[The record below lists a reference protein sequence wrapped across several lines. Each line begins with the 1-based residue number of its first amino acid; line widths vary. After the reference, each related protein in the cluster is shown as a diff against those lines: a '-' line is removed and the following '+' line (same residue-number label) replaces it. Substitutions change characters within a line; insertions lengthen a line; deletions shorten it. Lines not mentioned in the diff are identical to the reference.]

1 MPEGEGGSRRCG
13 WEGRASGGFLY
24 PDCARIRYAETVDH
38 SAATKKKPCKP
49 WCANTHL
56 VSDHRE
62 RPRVSLLSP
71 SASLGGL
78 QSSVAPQRSA
88 VLEIT
93 LRTGSQR
100 ARLPCPKRQVCKW
113 PHGLRWRLWPIA
125 AVARDVLRHVARPAT
140 AAEHTPQQLTQRA
153 RVSGSAGS
161 WLHCLSGSPCV
172 ARSWASRGWLQTCM
186 YDLADIVFC
195 RHMLITSSTAAP
207 DFCLII
213 YRRLPLISCGE
224 HPLST
229 PSWGRCLVHV
239 GAAAEPDGNR
249 DVGAG
254 NGRQRQTAAGSST
267 ARLPARALCSVPDI
281 LNTGTVPQAAPY
293 KHCSLLPCP
302 SLSSRN
308 RTRKISQQDFRI
320 LSDTD

>member
-1 MPEGEGGSRRCG
+1 M
-13 WEGRASGGFLY
+13 
-24 PDCARIRYAETVDH
+24 
-38 SAATKKKPCKP
+38 
-49 WCANTHL
+49 
-56 VSDHRE
+56 
-62 RPRVSLLSP
+62 
-71 SASLGGL
+71 
-78 QSSVAPQRSA
+78 
-88 VLEIT
+88 
-93 LRTGSQR
+93 
-100 ARLPCPKRQVCKW
+100 
-113 PHGLRWRLWPIA
+113 A

-186 YDLADIVFC
+186 YDLAGIVFC

-249 DVGAG
+249 DVRAG
-254 NGRQRQTAAGSST
+254 NGRQRQAAADSGRQLDRTPACPSPLLRARHAKYWHCTPSST
-267 ARLPARALCSVPDI
+267 V
-281 LNTGTVPQAAPY
+281 QA
-293 KHCSLLPCP
+293 LLPP
-302 SLSSRN
+302 SLSLPVLAQSNTENITTGFSNSLRHGLETPTAPAFLQGLDARQGSWRPQACVPQCN
-308 RTRKISQQDFRI
+308 CEAPCSPA
-320 LSDTD
+320 